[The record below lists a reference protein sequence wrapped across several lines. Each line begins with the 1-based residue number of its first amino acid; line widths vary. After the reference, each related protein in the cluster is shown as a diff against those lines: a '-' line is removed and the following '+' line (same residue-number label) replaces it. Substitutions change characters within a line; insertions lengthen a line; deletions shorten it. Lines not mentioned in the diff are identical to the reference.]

1 MKSLPKTVTRQR
13 FAPMGRGRLT
23 LPRCRRPGPSVV
35 YRAGVDKAFEQ
46 QQQRRRLSLGAERTT
61 VKITAQAAVRYCRR
75 WDTGWTALA
84 LYKHDWKFSVPLKH
98 FLCMSTLSTVPR
110 ASGSHW
116 QDLVHTPSATTTTT
130 TTTTAAVV
138 VLVVVVVVVV
148 VVMTTWFARHQQ
160 QQQQQQQQQRRR
172 RRRPTERSASCSQ
185 HA

>member
-1 MKSLPKTVTRQR
+1 
-13 FAPMGRGRLT
+13 
-23 LPRCRRPGPSVV
+23 VV

-46 QQQRRRLSLGAERTT
+46 QQQQQRLSSGAERTT
-61 VKITAQAAVRYCRR
+61 VRITAQAAVRYCRR

-84 LYKHDWKFSVPLKH
+84 LYKHDWKFSVPLKQ

-116 QDLVHTPSATTTTT
+116 QDLVHTPSATT

-160 QQQQQQQQQRRR
+160 QQQQQQQRRRR

>member
-1 MKSLPKTVTRQR
+1 MPKTVTRQR

-46 QQQRRRLSLGAERTT
+46 QQQRRLSLGAERTT
-61 VKITAQAAVRYCRR
+61 VKITAQAAVRYYRR

-84 LYKHDWKFSVPLKH
+84 LYKHDWKFSVPLKQ

-130 TTTTAAVV
+130 TTAAAAAAAAVA
-138 VLVVVVVVVV
+138 
-148 VVMTTWFARHQQ
+148 TTTNGAISILFTACLTTTTQPH
-160 QQQQQQQQQRRR
+160 
-172 RRRPTERSASCSQ
+172 
-185 HA
+185 